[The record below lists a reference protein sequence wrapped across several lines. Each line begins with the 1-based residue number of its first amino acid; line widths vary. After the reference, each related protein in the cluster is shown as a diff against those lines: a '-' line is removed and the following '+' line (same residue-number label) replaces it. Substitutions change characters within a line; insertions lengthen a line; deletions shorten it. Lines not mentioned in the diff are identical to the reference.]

1 MKDAILAATIA
12 VLADEGLN
20 NWTVEEVAER
30 AHCAKG
36 LVNYH
41 YRSKQ
46 YLLARA
52 AESLRDNR
60 QARRLAALQAPPELA
75 LDRLWQQL
83 VEEVESGWHA
93 AWLALV
99 SADEPLR
106 TAARSQGGH
115 DLARAAG
122 QALGVD
128 LPPEADIVIP
138 SALDGLQLQLLLG
151 APAAR
156 AEEAYHRIWVGV
168 LSSERHP
175 EP

>member
-1 MKDAILAATIA
+1 MMKDAILAATVA

-46 YLLARA
+46 FLLARA

-60 QARRLAALQAPPELA
+60 QARRLAALQVPGAPA

-83 VEEVESGWHA
+83 VDEVESGWHA
-93 AWLALV
+93 AWLALL

-106 TAARSQGGH
+106 SAARSTGSP
-115 DLARAAG
+115 DLAMAVG
-122 QALGVD
+122 QALGVQ
-128 LPPEADIVIP
+128 LPPEADILVP
-138 SALDGLQLQLLLG
+138 TALDGLQLQLLLG
-151 APAAR
+151 APVAR
-156 AEEAYHRIWVGV
+156 AEEAYHRFWAAI
-168 LSSERHP
+168 LQ
-175 EP
+175 

>member
-60 QARRLAALQAPPELA
+60 QARRLAALQAPAELA

-93 AWLALV
+93 AWLSLV
-99 SADEPLR
+99 SADETLR
-106 TAARSQGGH
+106 TAARSPGGP
-115 DLARAAG
+115 DLAQAAA
-122 QALGVD
+122 QALGVR
-128 LPPEADIVIP
+128 LPPEADVLIP

-156 AEEAYHRIWVGV
+156 AEEGYHRFWAAL
-168 LSSERHP
+168 LSAEC
-175 EP
+175 

>member
-1 MKDAILAATIA
+1 MKDTILAATIA

-60 QARRLAALQAPPELA
+60 QARRLAALQAPGALA

-99 SADEPLR
+99 SADEALR
-106 TAARSQGGH
+106 TAARSLGGG
-115 DLARAAG
+115 DLAKASG
-122 QALGVD
+122 QALGVR
-128 LPPEADIVIP
+128 LPPEADILIP
-138 SALDGLQLQLLLG
+138 SAMDGLQLQLLLG
-151 APAAR
+151 APAVHT
-156 AEEAYHRIWVGV
+156 EEAYHRFWAAI
-168 LSSERHP
+168 LQ
-175 EP
+175 

>member
-1 MKDAILAATIA
+1 MKDAILAAAIA

-46 YLLARA
+46 YLLSRA

-60 QARRLAALQAPPELA
+60 LARRLAALHTPGTAA
-75 LDRLWQQL
+75 LDRLWEQI
-83 VEEVESGWHA
+83 VEEIESGWYA

-99 SADEPLR
+99 SAEEPLR
-106 TAARSQGGH
+106 TAARSPDGR
-115 DLARAAG
+115 DLAAAAAH
-122 QALGVD
+122 ALGVV
-128 LPPEADIVIP
+128 LPPESDILIP
-138 SALDGLQLQLLLG
+138 TVLDGIQLQLFLG
-151 APAAR
+151 APPR
-156 AEEAYHRIWVGV
+156 HAEEAYSRFWVSI
-168 LSSERHP
+168 LQ
-175 EP
+175 